1 MHIEGELF
9 IDIVI
14 IFVAAFLG
22 GMLARTL
29 RFPILLGFLAVG
41 MVIGPHSLE
50 LVGNVETVTI
60 LAEFGVIL
68 LLFAVGIEVSFR
80 DLRRLGKVVA
90 LGGLAQIVGTSAI
103 AYLIGVH
110 LFGWTPE
117 QAFVFGMVVAL
128 SSTMVVL
135 KTLTDRGELGT
146 VHGRVIT
153 GILLVQDL
161 AFIPMIAILPALS
174 SQGVGLD
181 LADLGLGILKA
192 IVILGLMATL
202 GWKVIPWLLD
212 RVAHLGSR
220 EIFILAVVAITFTTA
235 AITQLVEL
243 SAALGAFVAGLVLSE
258 SNFGRRALSEVIP
271 LRDTFSA
278 LFFVS
283 LGMLTDPSFLV
294 ENFGL
299 VLAVVAIAILVKFVL
314 IAILTR
320 SFGYLPHTALLAGL
334 GMGQVGEF
342 SFILT
347 DSSSTLG
354 IVDQEFLSLV
364 VVSAVLTMA
373 LTPWIIAGGSHLV
386 TWLSRRVHILRPYR
400 LGDDR
405 SEERR
410 PQLNDHVVICGLGR
424 VGSLVA
430 DTLNEQNVPFVAIDL
445 NPHLASRFRGRWQ
458 YGINGSSSSETVLEA
473 AHIKHARV
481 MVIST
486 TDPVTGLVSAQ
497 NALRLNPN
505 LDIVARVHSHEVG
518 KRLRELGVREVV
530 WPEMEAGLE
539 MLRYSLRRYVPEPGE
554 VDTLVSRLREQVRFG
569 MVSEETGDVVP
580 PESLAESLGLGPE
593 TEGPSSSEAIEEPA
607 SDGTSGATELAEQP
621 TDDTSSDTRVGD

>member
-9 IDIVI
+9 TDIVI
-14 IFVAAFLG
+14 IFVGAFLG
-22 GMLARTL
+22 GMVAQTL
-29 RFPILLGFLAVG
+29 RLPILLGYLAVG
-41 MVIGPHSLE
+41 MLIGPHALA
-50 LVGNVETVTI
+50 VIGNVEEVTV

-80 DLRRLGKVVA
+80 DLRRMGKVVV
-90 LGGLAQIVGTSAI
+90 LGGVAQIVGTSAI
-103 AYLIGVH
+103 GYLIGVQ

-117 QAFVFGMVVAL
+117 QAFVFGMVVSL

-135 KTLTDRGELGT
+135 KTLTDRGDLST
-146 VHGRVIT
+146 VHGRVVT

-192 IVILGLMATL
+192 IVILGLIAAL
-202 GWKVIPWLLD
+202 GVKVIPWLLG

-220 EIFILAVVAITFTTA
+220 EIFILATVAITFAAA
-235 AITQLVEL
+235 AITQMVEL

-258 SNFGRRALSEVIP
+258 SDFGRRVLSEVIP
-271 LRDTFSA
+271 LRDTFAA

-294 ENFGL
+294 ENYDI
-299 VLAVVAIAILVKFVL
+299 VLAVVAIAIFVKFALTSVM
-314 IAILTR
+314 TR

-334 GMGQVGEF
+334 GLGQVGEF

-347 DSSSTLG
+347 DSATTLA
-354 IVDQEFLSLV
+354 IVDQEFLSLI

-373 LTPWIIAGGSHLV
+373 LTPWIIAGGTRLV
-386 TWLSRRVHILRPYR
+386 TGLGQRVHILRPYR

-410 PQLNDHVVICGLGR
+410 SQLRGHVVICGLGR

-430 DTLNEQNVPFVAIDL
+430 DTLNENNVPFVAIDL
-445 NPHLASRFRGRWQ
+445 DPHRTTRFRGRQQ
-458 YGINGSSSSETVLEA
+458 YSINGSSSSETVLEA
-473 AHIKHARV
+473 ARIKYARV
-481 MVIST
+481 MVICT
-486 TDPVTGLVSAQ
+486 TNPVTGFVSAQ

-505 LDIVARVHSHEVG
+505 LDIVARVHSREVG
-518 KRLRELGVREVV
+518 ERLRELGVQEVV

-539 MLRYSLRRYVPEPGE
+539 MLRYSLRRYLPEPGE
-554 VDTLVSRLREQVRFG
+554 VDLLVSRLREQVRFG
-569 MVSEETGDVVP
+569 TDAETADVLP
-580 PESLAESLGLGPE
+580 PDNPAEGLGLGPE
-593 TEGPSSSEAIEEPA
+593 TEGPSSSEAIDELS
-607 SDGTSGATELAEQP
+607 SDGPGSETESVEQP
-621 TDDTSSDTRVGD
+621 TDDTPSDTRS

>member
-9 IDIVI
+9 TDIVI

-22 GMLARTL
+22 GMVARVL

-50 LVGNVETVTI
+50 VVGNVETVTT

-103 AYLIGVH
+103 AYFIGVH

-135 KTLTDRGELGT
+135 KTFTDRGELGT

-192 IVILGLMATL
+192 TVILGLMATL

-220 EIFILAVVAITFTTA
+220 EIFILAVVAITFATA
-235 AITQLVEL
+235 AITQLVDL

-294 ENFGL
+294 ENFDL
-299 VLAVVAIAILVKFVL
+299 VLAVVAIAILVKFALTAV
-314 IAILTR
+314 LTR

-347 DSSSTLG
+347 DSASALG
-354 IVDQEFLSLV
+354 IVNQDFLSLV

-373 LTPWIIAGGSHLV
+373 LTPWIIAGGTHMV

-410 PQLNDHVVICGLGR
+410 PQLHDHVVICGLGR

-430 DTLNEQNVPFVAIDL
+430 DTLSEQNVPFVAIDL
-445 NPHLASRFRGRWQ
+445 NPHLATRFRGRWQ
-458 YGINGSSSSETVLEA
+458 YGINGSSSSESVLE
-473 AHIKHARV
+473 
-481 MVIST
+481 
-486 TDPVTGLVSAQ
+486 G
-497 NALRLNPN
+497 
-505 LDIVARVHSHEVG
+505 
-518 KRLRELGVREVV
+518 
-530 WPEMEAGLE
+530 
-539 MLRYSLRRYVPEPGE
+539 
-554 VDTLVSRLREQVRFG
+554 
-569 MVSEETGDVVP
+569 
-580 PESLAESLGLGPE
+580 
-593 TEGPSSSEAIEEPA
+593 
-607 SDGTSGATELAEQP
+607 
-621 TDDTSSDTRVGD
+621 